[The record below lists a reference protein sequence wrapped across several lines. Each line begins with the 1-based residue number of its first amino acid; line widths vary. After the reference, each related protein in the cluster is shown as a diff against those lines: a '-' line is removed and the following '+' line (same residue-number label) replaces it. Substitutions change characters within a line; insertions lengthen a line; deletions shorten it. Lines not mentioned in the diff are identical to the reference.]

1 MKETTPILVTA
12 MILLA
17 GCATSRAQE
26 GPHKKLQAAS
36 VEILLNGRLVG
47 SGCVASASGQVLT
60 ANHVAVNDKD
70 KLEILS
76 PTLGRHP
83 VTVLAR
89 DRGHDL
95 LLLALPKRAE
105 AYPHLVVAVAAP
117 RVGERVWLHGAPVF
131 RHHITLPGT
140 IARANTAFEF
150 YDGAFR
156 EIQHIAALAPMG
168 TSGGPWVNARG
179 ELIGVQSAAMSISQN
194 HQGIAYAAPWAAVRA
209 LLKNPRTVESATMNA
224 AVEEIWG
231 QSPEFIG
238 KLPKG
243 TRGLV
248 VRHVQS
254 KGTAAKAGLK
264 EWDIITAI
272 NGKPID
278 CADNLKRE
286 VMWNPPPPSG
296 LMARFTSGH
305 TKNDAMPSMARVG
318 SSYGNLK

>member
-1 MKETTPILVTA
+1 MKFWSSIF
-12 MILLA
+12 A
-17 GCATSRAQE
+17 GYLFGLIGVAAHAQE
-26 GPHKKLQAAS
+26 APHKKLQAAS

-60 ANHVAVNDKD
+60 ANHVAPNGKG
-70 KLEILS
+70 KIEILS
-76 PTLGRHP
+76 PSLGRHSANF
-83 VTVLAR
+83 LAR

-95 LLLALPKRAE
+95 LLFALPKRKE
-105 AYPHLVVAVAAP
+105 AYPHLVVAPAAP
-117 RVGERVWLHGAPVF
+117 KVGEKVWLHGAPVF
-131 RHHITLPGT
+131 RHQVTLPGT
-140 IARANTAFEF
+140 IARANTTFEF

-156 EIQHIAALAPMG
+156 EIRHIAAMAPMG

-179 ELIGVQSAAMSISQN
+179 ELIGVQSAAMSINQN

-209 LLKNPRTVESATMNA
+209 LLKNPRTVESASMNA

-254 KGTAAKAGLK
+254 KGTAATAGLK
-264 EWDIITAI
+264 EWDIIMAV
-272 NGKPID
+272 NGKPVERTDALLRLIR
-278 CADNLKRE
+278 AKRPGQSIQLR
-286 VMWNPPPPSG
+286 VTDRIGKNPRTLTVKLVPI
-296 LMARFTSGH
+296 
-305 TKNDAMPSMARVG
+305 K
-318 SSYGNLK
+318 

>member
-1 MKETTPILVTA
+1 MKYIFSILIALSLSKTA
-12 MILLA
+12 PA
-17 GCATSRAQE
+17 EEA
-26 GPHKKLQAAS
+26 PHKKLQAAS

-47 SGCVASASGQVLT
+47 SGCVTSAAGQVLT

-70 KLEILS
+70 KLEIMS

-83 VTVLAR
+83 AKILAR

-194 HQGIAYAAPWAAVRA
+194 HQGIAYAAPWAAVRM

-231 QSPEFIG
+231 QAPGFIA

-248 VRHVQS
+248 ARHVQS
-254 KGTAAKAGLK
+254 KGTAATAGLK

-272 NGKPID
+272 KGKPIERTD
-278 CADNLKRE
+278 ALLRLIRAKRPGQSIQLR
-286 VMWNPPPPSG
+286 VTDRIGKNPRTLTVKLVPI
-296 LMARFTSGH
+296 
-305 TKNDAMPSMARVG
+305 K
-318 SSYGNLK
+318 

>member
-17 GCATSRAQE
+17 GCATSQAQE
-26 GPHKKLQAAS
+26 APHKKLQAAS

-60 ANHVAVNDKD
+60 ANHVAPNDKA
-70 KLEILS
+70 KLEVIS

-95 LLLALPKRAE
+95 LLLAMPKRKTP
-105 AYPHLVVAVAAP
+105 YPRLTVAPAAAQ
-117 RVGERVWLHGAPVF
+117 VGARVWLQGAPVF

-140 IARANTAFEF
+140 IARADTSFEF
-150 YDGAFR
+150 YDSAFR
-156 EIQHIAALAPMG
+156 EVQYIATLAPMG

-179 ELIGVQSAAMSISQN
+179 ELIGVQSAVMSINQN

-224 AVEEIWG
+224 AVEEIWE
-231 QSPEFIG
+231 QSPEFIA

-254 KGTAAKAGLK
+254 KGTATTAGLK
-264 EWDIITAI
+264 EWDIIVAVD
-272 NGKPID
+272 GKPVERTDALLRLIR
-278 CADNLKRE
+278 AKRPGQSIQLR
-286 VMWNPPPPSG
+286 VTDRIGKNPRTLTVKLLPI
-296 LMARFTSGH
+296 
-305 TKNDAMPSMARVG
+305 K
-318 SSYGNLK
+318 